1 MEKIVLNVGNKLK
14 AERILNGVKLL
25 NRVTNVSI
33 ANDEDLENISILK
46 ACKAGRKTSKVT
58 KDEVLKFL

>member
-1 MEKIVLNVGNKLK
+1 LNVGNKLK

-46 ACKAGRKTSKVT
+46 ACKAGRKISKVT